1 MTYIPKSQIQ
11 GEDPDGNPIEIEAT
25 AEGKL
30 EVVGEVNTPI
40 DNLVKASKYTFDS
53 ASKKITLR
61 DENVD
66 YIYSIYNQT
75 LDKMLYVISS
85 ESFSGVLNGNDIV
98 TYNNTVASV
107 ADTDTLIIFYVSTLE
122 GTRDKPVFT
131 SDVNLQDA
139 FTTMTQELKQIKDL
153 LISLNN

>member
-1 MTYIPKSQIQ
+1 MTYLNKIGIR
-11 GEDPDGNPIEIEAT
+11 GNDPDDNQIDIEAT

-53 ASKKITLR
+53 TNKKITLR

-85 ESFSGVLNGNDIV
+85 ESFSGVLSGNDIV